1 MLTVLA
7 EHNSRKLGG
16 NTFLIPFEET
26 WLATRTC
33 RELLQFVLASH
44 LKQPDLL
51 STVEHVKMF
60 CVKQHEFVQS
70 GSSTSKKEI
79 ANTTAC
85 IDYKAIFVIES
96 FSALSFHFKLVSQP
110 TIEHAASSR
119 AQVNPFS
126 LMMNSH
132 ANCVFLPLL
141 LNHDRMY
148 SNHDLYNELIEF
160 LRKHKLGWTPET
172 VSTFGKRFVDGMS
185 RASFQC
191 GPSVWKALNYKCG
204 ALFLFLIQ

>member
-60 CVKQHEFVQS
+60 CVKQHEYGHTVA
-70 GSSTSKKEI
+70 GNKMEIDNATS
-79 ANTTAC
+79 C
-85 IDYKAIFVIES
+85 IDCKTICVIDS
-96 FSALSFHFKLVSQP
+96 F
-110 TIEHAASSR
+110 
-119 AQVNPFS
+119 
-126 LMMNSH
+126 
-132 ANCVFLPLL
+132 
-141 LNHDRMY
+141 
-148 SNHDLYNELIEF
+148 
-160 LRKHKLGWTPET
+160 
-172 VSTFGKRFVDGMS
+172 
-185 RASFQC
+185 
-191 GPSVWKALNYKCG
+191 
-204 ALFLFLIQ
+204 